1 MLVELTV
8 ANYAVVERARVRFH
22 AGLNVLTGET
32 GSGKSILVDALALLF
47 GGRASA
53 DMIRS
58 GADRARVS
66 AIFETGD
73 SPATRKLLDNAGI
86 DAEEGELL
94 LEREILANGKS
105 RAFAG
110 SRPVTAALL
119 RDLAPLLGDIHGQ
132 HDQQLLF
139 SAPAQREILDAF
151 AKAESLV
158 AETANVFERWQ
169 AISAELAGLDR
180 AEQERLRL
188 VDLWSFQRREIEAV
202 NPQPSEED
210 ELEGERR
217 VLRNV
222 TRLEESASAAYS
234 ALYDAPDSAAS
245 QLKIALKKL
254 EELARIDPALEET
267 LNAVRPAAISV
278 SEAAHSLRDY
288 MGKLEADP
296 ARLETVENRLAT
308 IDKLK
313 RKYGSSVTE
322 ILDFLREV
330 TNNLN
335 VVENAAG
342 HRAALEEQ
350 RTRLAE
356 EYRSVSAR
364 LSAKRRDAAR
374 QLARK
379 VETELAALAMER
391 SVFVVQVSDAPWSE
405 HGIDNIEFLVSA
417 NLGEEPRPLDK
428 VASGGELSRIA
439 LALKTAAPVRSRAPR
454 TLVFDEVDAGVG
466 GGAAEAV
473 GRRLKKLSAAH
484 QVLCVTHL
492 AQIASFA
499 DHHYSVEKR
508 AVKGRTV
515 AEIEEL
521 EGAARAREIG
531 RMLSGQT
538 LTPEA
543 LKHAEHLIRLGQS
556 A

>member
-53 DMIRS
+53 DMTRS

-202 NPQPSEED
+202 NPQPGEED

-245 QLKIALKKL
+245 QLKLALKKL

-313 RKYGSSVTE
+313 RKYGSSVSE

-342 HRAALEEQ
+342 HRTALEEQ

-379 VETELAALAMER
+379 VEAELAALAMER

>member
-1 MLVELTV
+1 
-8 ANYAVVERARVRFH
+8 
-22 AGLNVLTGET
+22 
-32 GSGKSILVDALALLF
+32 
-47 GGRASA
+47 
-53 DMIRS
+53 
-58 GADRARVS
+58 VS

>member
-1 MLVELTV
+1 MLAELTV

-53 DMIRS
+53 DTIRS
-58 GADRARVS
+58 GADRARLS

-73 SPATRKLLDNAGI
+73 APPLRKLLDQAGI
-86 DAEEGELL
+86 DFEEGELL

-139 SAPAQREILDAF
+139 SAAAQREILDAF
-151 AKAESLV
+151 ARCEALV
-158 AETANVFERWQ
+158 TETAGLFERWE

-188 VDLWSFQRREIEAV
+188 VDLWHFQRREIEAV
-202 NPQPSEED
+202 NPQPGEED
-210 ELEGERR
+210 ELEAERR

-222 TRLEESASAAYS
+222 TRIEESASAAYG

-254 EELARIDPALEET
+254 EELARIDPAFEDT
-267 LNAVRPAAISV
+267 LSAVRPAAISV

-288 MGKLEADP
+288 LGRLEADP
-296 ARLETVENRLAT
+296 ARLEAVENRLAA

-322 ILDFLREV
+322 ILDFLGEV
-330 TNNLN
+330 TKNLN
-335 VVENAAG
+335 AVENAAG

-350 RTRLAE
+350 RSRLAE
-356 EYRSVSAR
+356 EYRSAAAS
-364 LSAKRRDAAR
+364 LSAKRREAAR

-379 VETELAALAMER
+379 VEAELAALAMER
-391 SVFVVQVSDAPWSE
+391 SVFQVQVSEAPWSA
-405 HGIDNIEFLVSA
+405 HGVDAIAFLVSA
-417 NLGEEPRPLDK
+417 NPGEEPKPLDK

-521 EGAARAREIG
+521 EGAARTREIG

>member
-58 GADRARVS
+58 GAVRARVS

-151 AKAESLV
+151 AKAESQV

-202 NPQPSEED
+202 NPQPGEED

-245 QLKIALKKL
+245 QLKLALRKL

-313 RKYGSSVTE
+313 RKYGSSVSE
-322 ILDFLREV
+322 ILDFLREL

>member
-202 NPQPSEED
+202 NPQPGEED

-245 QLKIALKKL
+245 QLKLALKKL

-313 RKYGSSVTE
+313 RKYGSSVSE

-543 LKHAEHLIRLGQS
+543 LKHAEHLIRLGRS

>member
-32 GSGKSILVDALALLF
+32 GSGKSLLVDALALLF
-47 GGRASA
+47 GGRASS
-53 DMIRS
+53 DMLRS
-58 GADRARVS
+58 GSDRARVS

-73 SPATRKLLDNAGI
+73 SPPLRKLLDGAGI
-86 DAEEGELL
+86 DSEEGELL

-110 SRPVTAALL
+110 SRPVTVALL

-139 SAPAQREILDAF
+139 SPAAQREILDAF
-151 AKAESLV
+151 ARCEALV
-158 AETANVFERWQ
+158 AEIGGLFERWQ
-169 AISAELAGLDR
+169 AVSAELAGLDR

-188 VDLWSFQRREIEAV
+188 VDLWQFQRKEIEAV
-202 NPQPSEED
+202 NPRPGEED
-210 ELEGERR
+210 ELEAERR

-245 QLKIALKKL
+245 QLKTALRKL
-254 EELARIDPALEET
+254 EDLARIDPAIEET
-267 LNAVRPAAISV
+267 LAAIRPAAISV

-288 MGKLEADP
+288 LARLEADP
-296 ARLETVENRLAT
+296 ARLETVENRLAA
-308 IDKLK
+308 IGKLK
-313 RKYGSSVTE
+313 RKYGSTVAG
-322 ILDFLREV
+322 ILDFLHEV
-330 TNNLN
+330 TDNLN
-335 VVENAAG
+335 AVENAAG

-350 RTRLAE
+350 RNRLAE
-356 EYRSVSAR
+356 EYRVASGK
-364 LSAKRRDAAR
+364 LSAKRREGAR

-379 VETELAALAMER
+379 VEAELAALAMER
-391 SVFVVQVSDAPWSE
+391 SVFVVHVGDAPWSE
-405 HGIDNIEFLVSA
+405 HGVDSIAFLVSA
-417 NLGEEPRPLDK
+417 NVGEEPRPLDK
-428 VASGGELSRIA
+428 IVSGGELSRIA
-439 LALKTAAPVRSRAPR
+439 LALKTAAPVRARAPR

-466 GGAAEAV
+466 GAAAEAV
-473 GRRLKKLSAAH
+473 GRRLKKLSASH

-492 AQIASFA
+492 APIASFA
-499 DHHYSVEKR
+499 DHHYAVEKR
-508 AVKGRTV
+508 AVKGRSV
-515 AEIEEL
+515 AEIEEIQ
-521 EGAARAREIG
+521 GAARTREIG